1 MSMATLINPAIP
13 SSPSRRF
20 SIPLTNP
27 NSHFVKAP
35 SLLRCVRKNGEING
49 LSRTPP
55 PMDNGGEDDA
65 ETSLEESSN
74 VELESK
80 NNEIWRLFKEAQQNI
95 LYLNKQRVKAVDEL
109 NKAKREKQL
118 LLNKIEQL
126 EKENKRVSGKD
137 NLVVCWELLL
147 RIDSMVLGGMVST
160 EEASKLRRM
169 VIDSKVSL
177 VDVFSGLLQQ
187 RDAEL
192 LAELRLFSEGSKR
205 KGYHVIHICTE
216 MEPLIS
222 VGPLAPYITGLSR
235 ALQRKGHLV
244 EVILPK
250 YASLD
255 LDEVQGLR
263 EIEADSSSF
272 FNGQLHGNRI
282 WTGFTYFSRASLDYI
297 AKSGK
302 QPDVLHLHNWETAIV
317 GPLFWDIFAK
327 QGLGNTRILLTCQG
341 FDSQCLD
348 EPDKLAL
355 CGLDPGRLHRA
366 DRFQDTAKT
375 HLVNILKGGVVY
387 SNKVIVMSS
396 MHSKGRIIHSMSHG
410 LEPTLSMHKEKLLV
424 APYGFDNSTWDPS
437 TDKFLPVNYS
447 TENMRGKYA
456 CKVALQQQAGIST
469 HASSILFVLLGNG
482 SVSTTYRALR
492 SFQEAVEDSN
502 VKFFYNYDEA
512 LSHLV
517 FAGSDIILCHSFHE
531 PLLQVQL
538 KALRYGAAPVSE
550 ASGDNHLR
558 YSSDHDHEI
567 TRFSQFMRST
577 FGVMSLSQALDEM
590 KNNPSTWKT
599 KILNAMK
606 KDFSWDSECYE
617 THVSAYTA
625 VKMSNQDDLQHERD
639 HTVCTMAI
647 TNQHWHRYLASP
659 HNYAVAALK
668 SESMMLAI
676 NEDRRIS
683 SVFGMEKLV
692 SSLEIASAMTFYEVH
707 ERTRTLSLS
716 TIPFYLPDNNIPT
729 PLGRLSG

>member
-192 LAELRLFSEGSKR
+192 LTELRHFSEGSKR

-263 EIEADSSSF
+263 EIEADSYSF

-282 WTGFTYFSRASLDYI
+282 WTGVVRGIGVTFIQPLYFSSFFNRDGIYEHPDDFERFTYFSRASLDYI

-355 CGLDPGRLHRA
+355 CGLDPGRLHRP
-366 DRFQDTAKT
+366 DRFQDTTKT
-375 HLVNILKGGVVY
+375 HLVNILKVGC
-387 SNKVIVMSS
+387 
-396 MHSKGRIIHSMSHG
+396 IISEVSG
-410 LEPTLSMHKEKLLV
+410 FDLEKLKAV
-424 APYGFDNSTWDPS
+424 VRNATREG
-437 TDKFLPVNYS
+437 
-447 TENMRGKYA
+447 A
-456 CKVALQQQAGIST
+456 Q
-469 HASSILFVLLGNG
+469 FVFLGNG

-517 FAGSDIILCHSFHE
+517 FAGSDIILCHSFHD
-531 PLLQVQL
+531 PLLQVPL

-625 VKMSNQDDLQHERD
+625 VK
-639 HTVCTMAI
+639 
-647 TNQHWHRYLASP
+647 
-659 HNYAVAALK
+659 
-668 SESMMLAI
+668 
-676 NEDRRIS
+676 
-683 SVFGMEKLV
+683 
-692 SSLEIASAMTFYEVH
+692 SL
-707 ERTRTLSLS
+707 
-716 TIPFYLPDNNIPT
+716 
-729 PLGRLSG
+729 

>member
-20 SIPLTNP
+20 SIPLTSP

-263 EIEADSSSF
+263 EIEADSYSF

-282 WTGFTYFSRASLDYI
+282 WTGVVRGIGVTFIQPLYFSSFFNRDGIYDHPDDFERFTYFSRASLDYI

-355 CGLDPGRLHRA
+355 CGLDPGRLHRP

-410 LEPTLSMHKEKLLV
+410 LEPTLTMHKEKLLV

-469 HASSILFVLLGNG
+469 HASSILVGCIISEESGFDLEKLKAVVRNAIREGAQFVLLGNG

-517 FAGSDIILCHSFHE
+517 FAGSDIILCHSFHD

-567 TRFSQFMRST
+567 TKFSQFMRST

-625 VKMSNQDDLQHERD
+625 VK
-639 HTVCTMAI
+639 
-647 TNQHWHRYLASP
+647 
-659 HNYAVAALK
+659 
-668 SESMMLAI
+668 
-676 NEDRRIS
+676 
-683 SVFGMEKLV
+683 
-692 SSLEIASAMTFYEVH
+692 SL
-707 ERTRTLSLS
+707 
-716 TIPFYLPDNNIPT
+716 
-729 PLGRLSG
+729 

>member
-20 SIPLTNP
+20 SIPLTSP

-263 EIEADSSSF
+263 EIEADSYSF

-282 WTGFTYFSRASLDYI
+282 WTGVVRGIGVTFIQPLYFSSFFNRDGIYDHPDDFERFTYFSRASLDYI

-302 QPDVLHLHNWETAIV
+302 QPDVLHLHNWETAIA

-355 CGLDPGRLHRA
+355 CGLDPGRLHRP

-410 LEPTLSMHKEKLLV
+410 LEPTLTMHKEKLLV

-469 HASSILFVLLGNG
+469 HASSILVGCIISEESGFDLEKLKAVVRNAIREGAQFVLLGNG

-517 FAGSDIILCHSFHE
+517 FAGSDIILCHSFHD

-550 ASGDNHLR
+550 ASD
-558 YSSDHDHEI
+558 
-567 TRFSQFMRST
+567 TRQIMTMRS
-577 FGVMSLSQALDEM
+577 LS
-590 KNNPSTWKT
+590 S
-599 KILNAMK
+599 
-606 KDFSWDSECYE
+606 
-617 THVSAYTA
+617 H
-625 VKMSNQDDLQHERD
+625 
-639 HTVCTMAI
+639 
-647 TNQHWHRYLASP
+647 
-659 HNYAVAALK
+659 
-668 SESMMLAI
+668 
-676 NEDRRIS
+676 S
-683 SVFGMEKLV
+683 S
-692 SSLEIASAMTFYEVH
+692 
-707 ERTRTLSLS
+707 
-716 TIPFYLPDNNIPT
+716 
-729 PLGRLSG
+729 

>member
-192 LAELRLFSEGSKR
+192 LTELRHFSEGSKR

-263 EIEADSSSF
+263 EIEADSYSF

-282 WTGFTYFSRASLDYI
+282 WTGVVRGIGVTFIQPLYFSSFFNRDGIYEHPDDFERFTYFSRASLDYI

-355 CGLDPGRLHRA
+355 CGLDPGRLHRP
-366 DRFQDTAKT
+366 DRFQDTTKT

-410 LEPTLSMHKEKLLV
+410 LEPTLTMHKEKLLV

-456 CKVALQQQAGIST
+456 CKVALQQQAGIAT
-469 HASSILFVLLGNG
+469 HASSILVGCIISEVSGFDLEKLKAVVRNATREGAQFVFLGNG

-517 FAGSDIILCHSFHE
+517 FAGSDIILCHSFHD
-531 PLLQVQL
+531 PLLQVPL

-625 VKMSNQDDLQHERD
+625 VR
-639 HTVCTMAI
+639 
-647 TNQHWHRYLASP
+647 
-659 HNYAVAALK
+659 
-668 SESMMLAI
+668 
-676 NEDRRIS
+676 
-683 SVFGMEKLV
+683 
-692 SSLEIASAMTFYEVH
+692 SL
-707 ERTRTLSLS
+707 
-716 TIPFYLPDNNIPT
+716 
-729 PLGRLSG
+729 

>member
-1 MSMATLINPAIP
+1 
-13 SSPSRRF
+13 
-20 SIPLTNP
+20 
-27 NSHFVKAP
+27 
-35 SLLRCVRKNGEING
+35 
-49 LSRTPP
+49 
-55 PMDNGGEDDA
+55 MDNGGEDDA

-282 WTGFTYFSRASLDYI
+282 WTGVVRGIGVTFIQPLYFSSFFNRDGIYDHPDDFERFTYFSRASLDYI

-469 HASSILFVLLGNG
+469 HASSILVGCIISEESGFDLEKLKAVVRNAIREGAQFVLLGNG

-567 TRFSQFMRST
+567 TKFSQFMRST

-625 VKMSNQDDLQHERD
+625 VK
-639 HTVCTMAI
+639 
-647 TNQHWHRYLASP
+647 
-659 HNYAVAALK
+659 
-668 SESMMLAI
+668 
-676 NEDRRIS
+676 
-683 SVFGMEKLV
+683 
-692 SSLEIASAMTFYEVH
+692 SL
-707 ERTRTLSLS
+707 
-716 TIPFYLPDNNIPT
+716 
-729 PLGRLSG
+729 

>member
-20 SIPLTNP
+20 SIPLTSP

-263 EIEADSSSF
+263 EIEADSYSF

-282 WTGFTYFSRASLDYI
+282 WTGVVRGIGVTFIQPLYFSSFFNRDGIYDHPDDFERFTYFSRASLDYI

-302 QPDVLHLHNWETAIV
+302 QPDVLHLHNWETAIA

-355 CGLDPGRLHRA
+355 CGLDPGRLHRP

-410 LEPTLSMHKEKLLV
+410 LEPTLTMHKEKLLV

-469 HASSILFVLLGNG
+469 HASSILVGCIISEESGFDLEKLKAVVRNAIREGAQFVLLGNG

-517 FAGSDIILCHSFHE
+517 FAGSDIILCHSFHD

-567 TRFSQFMRST
+567 TKFSQFMRST

-625 VKMSNQDDLQHERD
+625 VK
-639 HTVCTMAI
+639 
-647 TNQHWHRYLASP
+647 
-659 HNYAVAALK
+659 
-668 SESMMLAI
+668 
-676 NEDRRIS
+676 
-683 SVFGMEKLV
+683 
-692 SSLEIASAMTFYEVH
+692 SL
-707 ERTRTLSLS
+707 
-716 TIPFYLPDNNIPT
+716 
-729 PLGRLSG
+729 

>member
-1 MSMATLINPAIP
+1 
-13 SSPSRRF
+13 
-20 SIPLTNP
+20 
-27 NSHFVKAP
+27 
-35 SLLRCVRKNGEING
+35 
-49 LSRTPP
+49 
-55 PMDNGGEDDA
+55 MDNGGEDDA

-192 LAELRLFSEGSKR
+192 LTELRHFSEGSKR

-263 EIEADSSSF
+263 EIEADSYSF

-282 WTGFTYFSRASLDYI
+282 WTGVVRGIGVTFIQPLYFSSFFNRDGIYEHPDDFERFTYFSRASLDYI

-355 CGLDPGRLHRA
+355 CGLDPGRLHRP
-366 DRFQDTAKT
+366 DRFQDTTKT

-410 LEPTLSMHKEKLLV
+410 LEPTLTMHKEKLLV

-456 CKVALQQQAGIST
+456 CKVALQQQAGIAT
-469 HASSILFVLLGNG
+469 HASSILVGCIISEVSGFDLEKLKAVVRNATREGAQFVFLGNG

-512 LSHLV
+512 ISHLV
-517 FAGSDIILCHSFHE
+517 FAGSDIILCHSFHD
-531 PLLQVQL
+531 PLLQVPL

-625 VKMSNQDDLQHERD
+625 VK
-639 HTVCTMAI
+639 
-647 TNQHWHRYLASP
+647 
-659 HNYAVAALK
+659 
-668 SESMMLAI
+668 
-676 NEDRRIS
+676 
-683 SVFGMEKLV
+683 
-692 SSLEIASAMTFYEVH
+692 SL
-707 ERTRTLSLS
+707 
-716 TIPFYLPDNNIPT
+716 
-729 PLGRLSG
+729 

>member
-27 NSHFVKAP
+27 NSHFVKVP

-192 LAELRLFSEGSKR
+192 LTELRHFSEGSKR

-263 EIEADSSSF
+263 EIEADSYSF

-282 WTGFTYFSRASLDYI
+282 WTGVVRGIGVTFIQPLYFSSFFNRDGIYEHPDDFERFTYFSRASLDYI

-355 CGLDPGRLHRA
+355 CGLDPGRLHRP
-366 DRFQDTAKT
+366 DRFQDTTKT

-410 LEPTLSMHKEKLLV
+410 LEPTLTMHKEKLLV

-456 CKVALQQQAGIST
+456 CKVALQQQAGIAT
-469 HASSILFVLLGNG
+469 HASSILVGCIISEVSGFDLEKLKAVVRNATREGAQFVFLGNG

-517 FAGSDIILCHSFHE
+517 FAGSDIILCHSFHD
-531 PLLQVQL
+531 PLLQVPL

-550 ASGDNHLR
+550 ASGDNLLR

-625 VKMSNQDDLQHERD
+625 VK
-639 HTVCTMAI
+639 
-647 TNQHWHRYLASP
+647 
-659 HNYAVAALK
+659 
-668 SESMMLAI
+668 
-676 NEDRRIS
+676 
-683 SVFGMEKLV
+683 
-692 SSLEIASAMTFYEVH
+692 SL
-707 ERTRTLSLS
+707 
-716 TIPFYLPDNNIPT
+716 
-729 PLGRLSG
+729 

>member
-20 SIPLTNP
+20 SIPLTSP

-282 WTGFTYFSRASLDYI
+282 WTGVVRGIGVTFIQPLYFSSFFNRDGIYDHPDDFERFTYFSRASLDYI

-469 HASSILFVLLGNG
+469 HASSILVGCIISEESGFDLEKLKAVVRNAIREGAQFVLLGNG

-567 TRFSQFMRST
+567 TKFSQFMRST

-625 VKMSNQDDLQHERD
+625 VK
-639 HTVCTMAI
+639 
-647 TNQHWHRYLASP
+647 
-659 HNYAVAALK
+659 
-668 SESMMLAI
+668 
-676 NEDRRIS
+676 
-683 SVFGMEKLV
+683 
-692 SSLEIASAMTFYEVH
+692 SL
-707 ERTRTLSLS
+707 
-716 TIPFYLPDNNIPT
+716 
-729 PLGRLSG
+729 

>member
-1 MSMATLINPAIP
+1 
-13 SSPSRRF
+13 
-20 SIPLTNP
+20 
-27 NSHFVKAP
+27 
-35 SLLRCVRKNGEING
+35 
-49 LSRTPP
+49 
-55 PMDNGGEDDA
+55 MDNGGEDDA

-282 WTGFTYFSRASLDYI
+282 WTGVVRGIGVTFIQPLYFSSFFNRDGIYDHPDDFERFTYFSRASLDYI

-469 HASSILFVLLGNG
+469 HASSILVGCIISEESGFDLEKLKAVVRNAIREGAQFVLLGNG

-492 SFQEAVEDSN
+492 SFQEAVE
-502 VKFFYNYDEA
+502 V
-512 LSHLV
+512 
-517 FAGSDIILCHSFHE
+517 
-531 PLLQVQL
+531 
-538 KALRYGAAPVSE
+538 
-550 ASGDNHLR
+550 
-558 YSSDHDHEI
+558 
-567 TRFSQFMRST
+567 
-577 FGVMSLSQALDEM
+577 
-590 KNNPSTWKT
+590 
-599 KILNAMK
+599 
-606 KDFSWDSECYE
+606 
-617 THVSAYTA
+617 
-625 VKMSNQDDLQHERD
+625 
-639 HTVCTMAI
+639 
-647 TNQHWHRYLASP
+647 
-659 HNYAVAALK
+659 
-668 SESMMLAI
+668 
-676 NEDRRIS
+676 
-683 SVFGMEKLV
+683 
-692 SSLEIASAMTFYEVH
+692 
-707 ERTRTLSLS
+707 
-716 TIPFYLPDNNIPT
+716 
-729 PLGRLSG
+729 

>member
-192 LAELRLFSEGSKR
+192 LTELRHFSEGSKR

-263 EIEADSSSF
+263 EIEADSYSF

-282 WTGFTYFSRASLDYI
+282 WTGVVRGIGVTFIQPLYFSSFFNRDGIYEHPDDFERFTYFSRASLDYI

-355 CGLDPGRLHRA
+355 CGLDPGRLHRP
-366 DRFQDTAKT
+366 DRFQDTTKT

-410 LEPTLSMHKEKLLV
+410 LEPTLTMHKEKLLV

-456 CKVALQQQAGIST
+456 CKVALQQQAAIAT
-469 HASSILFVLLGNG
+469 HASSILVGCIISEVSGFDLEKLKAVVRNATREGAQFVFLGNG

-517 FAGSDIILCHSFHE
+517 FAGSDIILCHSFHD
-531 PLLQVQL
+531 PLLQVPL

-625 VKMSNQDDLQHERD
+625 VK
-639 HTVCTMAI
+639 
-647 TNQHWHRYLASP
+647 
-659 HNYAVAALK
+659 
-668 SESMMLAI
+668 
-676 NEDRRIS
+676 
-683 SVFGMEKLV
+683 
-692 SSLEIASAMTFYEVH
+692 SL
-707 ERTRTLSLS
+707 
-716 TIPFYLPDNNIPT
+716 
-729 PLGRLSG
+729 